1 VRLFRSVLWLL
12 VVLPCCALAQEF
24 DFKPP
29 PRAADPAVAQAMR
42 DLAERVLP
50 VYEEADRTRYLA
62 NLSALQLVAGE
73 YEAADDTRRTL
84 RERRQA
90 AGQRPDG
97 RSVLMDLYARA
108 RSIATSQRAPFP
120 QAFSQS
126 FREVVARLNDADAE
140 AVTAWLGTPI
150 GAFERALQDSLDR
163 VRVHRAVGLDDAMQL
178 MWSYLAYD
186 AYRSF
191 GGQLETLSR
200 EDAARRYLVEESVIR
215 SGRAQIHARIV
226 RSRKVDKSPTLL
238 QFTIDAAS
246 AHDIKSAVAHGYAGV
261 VAYTRGLGPDGRVSG
276 EVVPFEHDGDDARA
290 VIRWIAAQ
298 AWSDGRVG
306 MYGSGYAGFAAWAV
320 AKRAPSP
327 LKSIVTQEP
336 LAPGIDFP
344 AEGRVFRNSAL
355 RWLLTATGS
364 VEGLNDDA
372 AWRDVDLAWYRSGK
386 PYRDLGR
393 AQNRSSPLFRRWLSH
408 PSYDR
413 YWQKMLPVGAEFARI
428 DLPILTMSGYGGPA
442 EVGALHYFT
451 QHLRHRPK
459 ADHALVLG
467 MRDDATTLG
476 GSTALPRDVLD
487 PAARIDARTL
497 RFQWFDHVFK
507 GAPKPALLRDRV
519 NVQSMG
525 TGEWR
530 SATSLDRLA
539 SAALTFHLDGQRLAP
554 VKPTKSAAQ
563 ELTVNFA
570 DRSDA
575 AMPVQ
580 PGAASKPLPLQHALR
595 FTSEPLPQPLEIT
608 GGLSGRLDLKLNRSD
623 VDLSVALYAQEA
635 DGDHVLLL
643 DPYEFRA
650 SYARDRFARQ
660 PLQRGARQK
669 LAFASGHFVARKLEA
684 GSRLVLVL
692 GVNKR
697 ADREINHGS
706 GKVVSEET
714 VKDGKTPL
722 KIQFF
727 NTSTV
732 EIDVRK

>member
-1 VRLFRSVLWLL
+1 VKRLRPLLWLL
-12 VVLPCCALAQEF
+12 VVLPGCALAQDF
-24 DFKPP
+24 DFQPP
-29 PRAADPAVAQAMR
+29 VRAADPAVAQAMR

-50 VYEEADRTRYLA
+50 VYEEADRTRFLA

-90 AGQRPDG
+90 AGQRADG

-108 RSIATSQRAPFP
+108 RAIATTQHAPFP
-120 QAFSQS
+120 QAFGQS
-126 FREVVARLNDADAE
+126 FREVIARLNDADAE

-163 VRVHRAVGLDDAMQL
+163 VRAHRAVGLDDAMQL

-215 SGRAQIHARIV
+215 SGAAQIHARVV
-226 RSRKVDKSPTLL
+226 RARRAEKSPTLL
-238 QFTIDAAS
+238 QFTIDADS
-246 AHDIKSAVAHGYAGV
+246 AHDIKAAVAHGYAGV

-276 EVVPFEHDGDDARA
+276 KVVPFEHDGEDARA

-306 MYGSGYAGFAAWAV
+306 MYGSGYAGFAAWAA
-320 AKRAPSP
+320 AKRPPPP

-336 LAPGIDFP
+336 IAPGIDFP
-344 AEGRVFRNSAL
+344 AEGRVFRNFAL
-355 RWLLTATGS
+355 RWLLAVSGP
-364 VEGLNDDA
+364 VEVLNDDA

-393 AQNRSSPLFRRWLSH
+393 AQNKSSPVFRRWLSH

-413 YWQKMLPVGAEFARI
+413 YWQQMLPVGAEFARI
-428 DLPILTMSGYGGPA
+428 DLPILTMSGYGGSA
-442 EVGALHYFT
+442 EVGALHYFR

-497 RFQWFDHVFK
+497 RFQWFDHVLK
-507 GAPKPALLRDRV
+507 GAPRPGLLRDRV
-519 NVQSMG
+519 NVQATG

-530 SATSLDRLA
+530 SATSLDKLA
-539 SAALTFHLDGQRLAP
+539 SATLTFHLDGQRLAP
-554 VKPTKSAAQ
+554 AKPAKSATQA
-563 ELTVNFA
+563 LTVNFA

-575 AMPVQ
+575 ALPAQ
-580 PGAASKPLPLQHALR
+580 PEVVGKSLPLRNALR
-595 FTSEPLPQPLEIT
+595 FTSDPLPQPLEIA

-623 VDLSVALYAQEA
+623 VDLSVALYAQEP

-650 SYARDRFARQ
+650 SYSRDRSARQ
-660 PLQRGARQK
+660 PLQKGARQK
-669 LAFASGHFVARKLEA
+669 LAFASAHFVARRLEA

-697 ADREINHGS
+697 PDREVNHGS

-732 EIDVRK
+732 EIPVRR